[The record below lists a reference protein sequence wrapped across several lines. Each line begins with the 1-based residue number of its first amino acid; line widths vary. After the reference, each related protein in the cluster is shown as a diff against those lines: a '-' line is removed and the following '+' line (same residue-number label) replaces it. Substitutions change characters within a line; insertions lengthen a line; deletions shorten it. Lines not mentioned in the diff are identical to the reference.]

1 MIINIPAY
9 IRPTTIAHRS
19 PVASVKSCLQPPR
32 IRSLSHEVTRRLLKL
47 ATLGPIVGERSIVSK
62 VAKKTLLPISWCCSS
77 ADFYSAHEKIG
88 GQSYVGASLS
98 TIDGANQRY
107 CTIDV
112 RGSKLFDVATP
123 LLPLFYLTYIY

>member
-32 IRSLSHEVTRRLLKL
+32 IRGPSSMRSRGRRLLKL
-47 ATLGPIVGERSIVSK
+47 ATLGPNVGERSIVSK
-62 VAKKTLLPISWCCSS
+62 VAKKTLLPISWYCSS
-77 ADFYSAHEKIG
+77 ADFYSAQEKIG
-88 GQSYVGASLS
+88 GNLTSAPHLVPLMVQING
-98 TIDGANQRY
+98 
-107 CTIDV
+107 TIDV
-112 RGSKLFDVATP
+112 RGSKLFDIATP